1 LHCQLEIPLTSD
13 EAWDKRWVEA
23 IKDIVDSGTN
33 DDPPFGDIEC
43 VGSTDVENN
52 VARYK
57 LIITI

>member
-1 LHCQLEIPLTSD
+1 LTSD

-23 IKDIVDSGTN
+23 IKDVVDSGTN

-57 LIITI
+57 LIITV